1 MYVYIYIDFC
11 RSFGV
16 HMMDHLVGL
25 RRTFLSGT
33 KNRWKRTTH
42 FHHHTSTL
50 LSRWGCPHA
59 QGYHLP
65 WKICDILFEHT
76 TCRYIGYYSI
86 IVYILCAYI
95 YFFCSALWVYLRASL
110 QCAYLYIYIYLFIFI
125 YIYIYIYI
133 YFYIYT
139 YAVIIFSLC
148 AFHSVTFFFSTK
160 NGRPW
165 SGAGPGCFAA
175 DPERF
180 ATHHSSS
187 TAPVA
192 GPGGMDLTVGMLIF
206 HGDVMGIRDSG
217 IWSDIIGCNN

>member
-1 MYVYIYIDFC
+1 
-11 RSFGV
+11 
-16 HMMDHLVGL
+16 MMDHLVGL

-42 FHHHTSTL
+42 FHHHRSTL

-86 IVYILCAYI
+86 IVYKLCAYI
-95 YFFCSALWVYLRASL
+95 YIFCSALWVYLRASL
-110 QCAYLYIYIYLFIFI
+110 QCAYLYIYIYTYLYLYIYTYLYLYLFI
-125 YIYIYIYI
+125 
-133 YFYIYT
+133 YIYT

-148 AFHSVTFFFSTK
+148 AFHSVTCFFSTK

-165 SGAGPGCFAA
+165 SGAGPGGFAA
-175 DPERF
+175 DSERF

-217 IWSDIIGCNN
+217 IWSDIIGCNS